1 MDLETIKAEI
11 AQRFD
16 LLEKERQTLLQRINE
31 LSQEQL
37 RLQGE
42 ARLVEK
48 LVNYPSLKERASQFN
63 EAS

>member
-1 MDLETIKAEI
+1 MDLETIKTEI

-48 LVNYPSLKERASQFN
+48 LLKEN
-63 EAS
+63 KEKIK

>member
-1 MDLETIKAEI
+1 MDLETIKTEI

-48 LVNYPSLKERASQFN
+48 LLKKDKKEV
-63 EAS
+63 

>member
-11 AQRFD
+11 VQRFD
-16 LLEKERQTLLQRINE
+16 LLEKERQTLLQKINE

-48 LVNYPSLKERASQFN
+48 LLKKGE
-63 EAS
+63 EKVK

>member
-1 MDLETIKAEI
+1 MDLETIKTEI
-11 AQRFD
+11 AQSFD
-16 LLEKERQTLLQRINE
+16 LLEKERQSLLQRVNE

-48 LVNYPSLKERASQFN
+48 LLKEN
-63 EAS
+63 KKEV

>member
-11 AQRFD
+11 TQRFD

-42 ARLVEK
+42 ARLVAK
-48 LVNYPSLKERASQFN
+48 LLKKDKKEV
-63 EAS
+63 

>member
-1 MDLETIKAEI
+1 MDLETIKTEI
-11 AQRFD
+11 TQRFD
-16 LLEKERQTLLQRINE
+16 LLEKERQSFLQRVNE

-48 LVNYPSLKERASQFN
+48 LLKEN
-63 EAS
+63 KKEV

>member
-11 AQRFD
+11 TQRFD
-16 LLEKERQTLLQRINE
+16 LLEKERQTLLQKINE

-48 LVNYPSLKERASQFN
+48 LLKEN
-63 EAS
+63 KEKVK

>member
-1 MDLETIKAEI
+1 VPTREVAMDLETIKTEI

-48 LVNYPSLKERASQFN
+48 LLKEN
-63 EAS
+63 KEKVK

>member
-48 LVNYPSLKERASQFN
+48 LLKEN
-63 EAS
+63 KEKVK

>member
-16 LLEKERQTLLQRINE
+16 LLEKERQSLLQRVNE

-48 LVNYPSLKERASQFN
+48 LLKEN
-63 EAS
+63 KEKIK

>member
-11 AQRFD
+11 VQRFD

-48 LVNYPSLKERASQFN
+48 LLKEN
-63 EAS
+63 KEKVK

>member
-11 AQRFD
+11 VQRFD
-16 LLEKERQTLLQRINE
+16 LLEKERQTLLQKINE

-48 LVNYPSLKERASQFN
+48 LLKEN
-63 EAS
+63 KEKVK

>member
-16 LLEKERQTLLQRINE
+16 LLEKERQSLLQRVNE

-48 LVNYPSLKERASQFN
+48 LLKKDKEKVK
-63 EAS
+63 

>member
-11 AQRFD
+11 VQRFD
-16 LLEKERQTLLQRINE
+16 LLEKERQTLLERINE

-48 LVNYPSLKERASQFN
+48 LLKKDKEKVK
-63 EAS
+63 

>member
-1 MDLETIKAEI
+1 MDLETIKTEI

-16 LLEKERQTLLQRINE
+16 LLEKERQTLLQRVNE

-48 LVNYPSLKERASQFN
+48 LLKKDKEKVK
-63 EAS
+63 

>member
-1 MDLETIKAEI
+1 MDLETIKTEI
-11 AQRFD
+11 TQRFD
-16 LLEKERQTLLQRINE
+16 LLEKERQTLLQRVNE

-48 LVNYPSLKERASQFN
+48 LLKKDKEKVK
-63 EAS
+63 

>member
-1 MDLETIKAEI
+1 MDLETIKTEI
-11 AQRFD
+11 TQRFD
-16 LLEKERQTLLQRINE
+16 LLEKERQSLLQRVNE

-48 LVNYPSLKERASQFN
+48 LLKKDKKEV
-63 EAS
+63 

>member
-16 LLEKERQTLLQRINE
+16 LLEKERQTLLQKINE

-48 LVNYPSLKERASQFN
+48 LLKKDKEKIK
-63 EAS
+63 

>member
-16 LLEKERQTLLQRINE
+16 FLEKERQTLLQKINE

-48 LVNYPSLKERASQFN
+48 LLKKDKE
-63 EAS
+63 EVKP

>member
-1 MDLETIKAEI
+1 MDLETIKTEI

-48 LVNYPSLKERASQFN
+48 LLKKDKEKVK
-63 EAS
+63 

>member
-1 MDLETIKAEI
+1 VPTREVVMDLETIKAEI
-11 AQRFD
+11 TQRFD
-16 LLEKERQTLLQRINE
+16 LLEKERQTLLQKINE

-48 LVNYPSLKERASQFN
+48 LLKKDKKEV
-63 EAS
+63 